1 MEKIIIYL
9 EAIKGLS
16 KDLHYETKGASFYG
30 NHLLMDRIHEHLDE
44 YQDEIKENFFMYN
57 EKSVPTHKTT
67 IQNTIEMLPADD
79 MDVKD
84 KMATLLEII
93 RTAVYQIEQTIK
105 DDKNLD
111 AGDNDLLGR
120 ISSTLKNDAALL
132 QRVLIQ

>member
-16 KDLHYETKGASFYG
+16 KDLHYETKGQAFYG
-30 NHLLMDRIHEHLDE
+30 NHLLMDRIHDHLDD
-44 YQDEIKENFFMYN
+44 YQDEIKENYFMYN
-57 EKSVPTHKTT
+57 EKSVPTHKTI

-79 MDVKD
+79 LDTQA
-84 KMATLLEII
+84 KMGILNELIK
-93 RTAVYQIEQTIK
+93 TAIYHIEQTIK

-120 ISSTLKNDAALL
+120 ISSTLKNDSALL
-132 QRVLIQ
+132 GRVLL

>member
-16 KDLHYETKGASFYG
+16 KDLHYETKGAAFYG
-30 NHLLMDRIHEHLDE
+30 NHLLMDRIHDHLDE

-57 EKSVPTHKTT
+57 EKSVPTHKTI

-79 MDVKD
+79 LDTQA
-84 KMATLLEII
+84 KMGILNELIK
-93 RTAVYQIEQTIK
+93 TAIYHIEQTIK

-111 AGDNDLLGR
+111 AGDSDLLGR
-120 ISSTLKNDAALL
+120 ISSTLKNDSALL
-132 QRVLIQ
+132 GRVLL

>member
-16 KDLHYETKGASFYG
+16 KDLHYETKGTAFYG
-30 NHLLMDRIHEHLDE
+30 NHLLMDRIHDNLDE

-57 EKSVPTHKTT
+57 EKPVPTHRTI

-93 RTAVYQIEQTIK
+93 RTAIYQIEQTIK